1 MVERWGIGGI
11 RVKFAPAASS
21 RWLSSFTPRLR
32 PTNGGAITTA
42 VSAAAATITGTSSS
56 NATGLYAHRSVT
68 GRVGVRWEGGN
79 EVRMGIQARIP
90 RGGRYDGTSMNA
102 RSPLRVALFVGVLA
116 SSMAPA
122 LVADAQTPPLP
133 SVDVIKIEGTLD
145 RPLLGFVNGMLDDA
159 TTRGATVVLELDSAG
174 GIGQGAVALA
184 DRIASMPVPVIVWV
198 GPVPARASRSEERR
212 VGQ

>member
-42 VSAAAATITGTSSS
+42 VSPAAATITGTSSS

-79 EVRMGIQARIP
+79 EVRMGIQREDTPRWSVRWNAYERASGAPFGPVRRRP
-90 RGGRYDGTSMNA
+90 RGVDRARRGSGRATGGA
-102 RSPLRVALFVGVLA
+102 ALR
-116 SSMAPA
+116 
-122 LVADAQTPPLP
+122 
-133 SVDVIKIEGTLD
+133 
-145 RPLLGFVNGMLDDA
+145 R
-159 TTRGATVVLELDSAG
+159 RH
-174 GIGQGAVALA
+174 QG
-184 DRIASMPVPVIVWV
+184 
-198 GPVPARASRSEERR
+198 
-212 VGQ
+212 